1 MKKQNNDYEKLVE
14 VAEKLSLED
23 FDQLDSTH
31 DFSKSYQKKK
41 QQLIKEIQ
49 TTKQSK
55 WASKKMALIA
65 ILALIVIPTSVYA
78 ATEFYQ
84 WLVSKEDYKLNLSFK
99 QDVPYKHDTFYKLQL
114 GYLPEGMEG
123 SSESNKY
130 SFKETYAQGG
140 LSFSL
145 WQINKAADFT
155 VLSTKSYEERTFNNH
170 KAFIVNI
177 ENLDENNPK
186 NFDTIVYLL
195 FEKEGYILKSFIG
208 NDVPKEEWT
217 KVMENLSLEETTKD
231 NATYS
236 TSFDDYKKRLEEE
249 DKQVNTSTGF
259 LSKNSPTIHSI
270 GESIISYSPEHN
282 LPVTLTLT
290 HIEILDNI
298 SQLDQSNF
306 NPTFIEDLRERKL
319 LADDGALLSFKQKVI
334 KPGNGSSTIDK
345 VIEERENKLKFV
357 YLTGTIENMSMEPLN
372 DLYFFDGPLLLKN
385 NKKGFFVSEETV
397 DFTSHSGEVDYLD
410 SHGEGKSYYRM
421 PEFSPQEKREF
432 HFGYFVDETQLDQL
446 FLPIFNYSGID
457 NLNQKDL
464 IWFDLRQ

>member
-1 MKKQNNDYEKLVE
+1 MKKQNSDYEKLVE
-14 VAEKLSLED
+14 VAEKLSLAD
-23 FDQLDSTH
+23 FDQLDGTH

-41 QQLIKEIQ
+41 QQLIKETQ

-55 WASKKMALIA
+55 WVSKKMALIA

-130 SFKETYAQGG
+130 SFKGTYAQAG
-140 LSFSL
+140 FTFVL
-145 WQINKAADFT
+145 WEVTKKADFT
-155 VLSTKSYEERTFNNH
+155 VLSTKDYEETTFGDH
-170 KAFIVNI
+170 PAIVVEK
-177 ENLDENNPK
+177 ENLKK
-186 NFDTIVYLL
+186 NDAKSFDTIVYLL
-195 FEKEGYILKSFIG
+195 FEEEGYILQTYVG
-208 NDVPKEEWT
+208 NDIS
-217 KVMENLSLEETTKD
+217 ENEMTQVFNQVSLVETTKD
-231 NATYS
+231 NATYT
-236 TSFDDYKKRLEEE
+236 TSFDNYKKQLAS
-249 DKQVNTSTGF
+249 DHSPKNLDYGY
-259 LSKNSPTIHSI
+259 LPAKSKNIYSI
-270 GESIISYSPEHN
+270 GDTVTAYSTDETPISFTINQMS
-282 LPVTLTLT
+282 V
-290 HIEILDNI
+290 LDNI

-306 NPTFIEDLRERKL
+306 NPTFIEDLRERKI

-334 KPGNGSSTIDK
+334 EPGNGSSTIDK

-357 YLTGTIENMSMEPLN
+357 YFTGIIENLSKEPLN
-372 DLYFFDGPLLLKN
+372 DLYFQNGVMLLDS
-385 NKKGFFVSEETV
+385 NKKGFFVSEEVV

-421 PEFSPQEKREF
+421 PEFTPQEKREF

-457 NLNQKDL
+457 DLNQKDL
-464 IWFDLRQ
+464 TWFDLRQ

>member
-23 FDQLDSTH
+23 FDQLDGTH

-41 QQLIKEIQ
+41 QQLIKETQ

-55 WASKKMALIA
+55 WVSKKMALIA

-130 SFKETYAQGG
+130 SFKETHAQGG
-140 LSFSL
+140 FSFIL
-145 WQINKAADFT
+145 WEVNKKADFT
-155 VLSTKSYEERTFNNH
+155 VLSTKDYEETTFGDH
-170 KAFIVNI
+170 PAIVVKK
-177 ENLDENNPK
+177 ENLKKDNAK
-186 NFDTIVYLL
+186 SFDTIVYLL
-195 FEKEGYILKSFIG
+195 FEEEGYILQTYVG
-208 NDVPKEEWT
+208 NDIS
-217 KVMENLSLEETTKD
+217 ENEMTQVFNQVSLVETTKD
-231 NATYS
+231 EATKT
-236 TSFDDYKKRLEEE
+236 TSFDNLRKQLASNQLPRKLEYGYLPA
-249 DKQVNTSTGF
+249 N
-259 LSKNSPTIHSI
+259 SKNIYSLGDTVTAYSTDETPISFTINQVS
-270 GESIISYSPEHN
+270 
-282 LPVTLTLT
+282 V
-290 HIEILDNI
+290 LDNI
-298 SQLDQSNF
+298 SQLNQSNF
-306 NPTFIEDLRERKL
+306 NPTFIEYLREQKL
-319 LADDGALLSFKQKVI
+319 LSDDGALLSFKQKVI

-421 PEFSPQEKREF
+421 PEFTPQEKREF
-432 HFGYFVDETQLDQL
+432 HFGYFVDETQLEQL

-464 IWFDLRQ
+464 QWFDLRQ

>member
-1 MKKQNNDYEKLVE
+1 MKKQNNNYEKLVE

-23 FDQLDSTH
+23 FDQLDGIH

-41 QQLIKEIQ
+41 QQLIKETQ

-55 WASKKMALIA
+55 WVSKKMALIA

-114 GYLPEGMEG
+114 GYLPEGMEALG
-123 SSESNKY
+123 DSNKY
-130 SFKETYAQGG
+130 YFKETYAQGG
-140 LSFSL
+140 FSFIL
-145 WQINKAADFT
+145 WEVNKKADFT
-155 VLSTKSYEERTFNNH
+155 VLSTKDYEETTFGDH
-170 KAFIVNI
+170 PAIVVKK
-177 ENLDENNPK
+177 ENLKKDNAK
-186 NFDTIVYLL
+186 SFDTIVYLL
-195 FEKEGYILKSFIG
+195 FEEEGYILQTYVG
-208 NDVPKEEWT
+208 NDIS
-217 KVMENLSLEETTKD
+217 ENEMTQVFNQVSLVETTKD
-231 NATYS
+231 EATQA
-236 TSFDDYKKRLEEE
+236 TSFDNLRKQLASNQSPRKLKYGYLPANSKNIYSLGDAVTAYSTDETPISFTIN
-249 DKQVNTSTGF
+249 QVN
-259 LSKNSPTIHSI
+259 
-270 GESIISYSPEHN
+270 
-282 LPVTLTLT
+282 V
-290 HIEILDNI
+290 LDNI
-298 SQLDQSNF
+298 SQLNQSNF
-306 NPTFIEDLRERKL
+306 NPTFIEYLREQKL
-319 LADDGALLSFKQKVI
+319 LSDDGALLSFKQKVI

-421 PEFSPQEKREF
+421 PEFAAQEKREF
-432 HFGYFVDETQLDQL
+432 HFGYFVDDTQLDQL